1 MKATKNQYKQTIS
14 TYKSSIIMISTM
26 RKKNIVAVRMLLKEA
41 QQTMLF
47 TTEIVLSRIE
57 ELSDFCSCCVRII
70 MLIIRIIL
78 EISLERGI
86 L

>member
-26 RKKNIVAVRMLLKEA
+26 RKKSTVAVRMLLKEA
-41 QQTMLF
+41 QQTMLS
-47 TTEIVLSRIE
+47 TTGIVLSRIE
-57 ELSDFCSCCVRII
+57 GHSDFCSCCVRII

-78 EISLERGI
+78 EISLEREI